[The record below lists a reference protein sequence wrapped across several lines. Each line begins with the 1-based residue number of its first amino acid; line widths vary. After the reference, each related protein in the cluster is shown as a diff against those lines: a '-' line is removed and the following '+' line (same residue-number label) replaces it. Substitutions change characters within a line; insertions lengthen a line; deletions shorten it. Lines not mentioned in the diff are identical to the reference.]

1 MYTYLHPPS
10 NWLVLTLHTCVS
22 KKVSKSRMQ
31 QVKINLHKWIIC
43 YSKHFVIISSI
54 SYYSFKEV
62 SEKSENMH
70 LIISWAKKLFGWIKM
85 NIKKTILTILL
96 WYSLK
101 TAYQNPILHDFA
113 KIAIV

>member
-1 MYTYLHPPS
+1 MVHLFLKTFCDYFIHPIIVLK
-10 NWLVLTLHTCVS
+10 NWVLELKYVS
-22 KKVSKSRMQ
+22 KNKMT
-31 QVKINLHKWIIC
+31 
-43 YSKHFVIISSI
+43 
-54 SYYSFKEV
+54 
-62 SEKSENMH
+62 
-70 LIISWAKKLFGWIKM
+70 KKFLFGWNKM